1 MVTATPTQLARE
13 SPTAVPA
20 IRRLRARVNRVL
32 PRSLLG
38 RSLLIIVTPLI
49 LLQVVSTWVFYD
61 SHWETVTRRLA
72 GNLAGDVAAVIE
84 LMRRSAGPADYPGI
98 FELAATTMRL
108 QMAHEPGAALPDE
121 TVAARQDL
129 VDVKLSQALED
140 IVGRPFRIDT
150 RSLEKVVDI
159 RVQLDDGVLQVLAPR
174 RRLFSSTT
182 YVFILWMVGTSLVLF
197 AVATVFMLNQVRP
210 IRRLAAAADDFG
222 KGRDVPDFKLEGAA
236 EVRQAAAAFNLMRN
250 RIRRQ
255 IAQRTEMLAGVSH
268 DLRTPL
274 TRMKL
279 QLAMLGDGPEVAD
292 LHADVAEMEKMLGGY
307 LAFARGEGAEQP
319 VPTDLGL
326 LLRDLVAGALR
337 DGATIDLEAE
347 PDLVVP
353 LRPDAFRRCLAN
365 LIGNARRHARTV
377 AIRATRRG
385 AAIEVTVDDDGPG
398 IPPDQREEVFR
409 PFYRLDPSR
418 NPETGGVGLG
428 LTIARDV
435 MRGHGGDLVLTD
447 SPLGGLRARLR
458 LPV

>member
-1 MVTATPTQLARE
+1 
-13 SPTAVPA
+13 
-20 IRRLRARVNRVL
+20 
-32 PRSLLG
+32 
-38 RSLLIIVTPLI
+38 
-49 LLQVVSTWVFYD
+49 
-61 SHWETVTRRLA
+61 
-72 GNLAGDVAAVIE
+72 
-84 LMRRSAGPADYPGI
+84 
-98 FELAATTMRL
+98 
-108 QMAHEPGAALPDE
+108 
-121 TVAARQDL
+121 
-129 VDVKLSQALED
+129 
-140 IVGRPFRIDT
+140 
-150 RSLEKVVDI
+150 
-159 RVQLDDGVLQVLAPR
+159 
-174 RRLFSSTT
+174 
-182 YVFILWMVGTSLVLF
+182 
-197 AVATVFMLNQVRP
+197 RP

-222 KGRDVPDFKLEGAA
+222 KGRAVPDFKLEGAT

-255 IAQRTEMLAGVSH
+255 IAQRTDMLAGVSH

-337 DGATIDLEAE
+337 DGATIELEAE
-347 PDLVVP
+347 PGLVVP
-353 LRPDAFRRCLAN
+353 LRPDAFRRCLTN

-409 PFYRLDPSR
+409 PFYRLDLSR

-435 MRGHGGDLVLTD
+435 IRGHGGELVLTD